1 MSEIPALQ
9 ADELGKRYGSHW
21 ALRARTLDVPAGS
34 VTALVGPNGAGKTT
48 LLHLPIG
55 LSKPSAGD
63 VRVLGW
69 SAREQPLLVLPRI
82 GFVAQEHLLY
92 RGFSLAEMVKLG
104 RKLNPRRDD
113 EFARSRLES
122 LGLALK
128 QRVGNLSVVGRPSWR

>member
-63 VRVLGW
+63 VRVLGR
-69 SAREQPLLVLPRI
+69 SAREQPLLGCRGLGSWPRSI
-82 GFVAQEHLLY
+82 CSTAAS
-92 RGFSLAEMVKLG
+92 RW
-104 RKLNPRRDD
+104 RR
-113 EFARSRLES
+113 
-122 LGLALK
+122 
-128 QRVGNLSVVGRPSWR
+128 W